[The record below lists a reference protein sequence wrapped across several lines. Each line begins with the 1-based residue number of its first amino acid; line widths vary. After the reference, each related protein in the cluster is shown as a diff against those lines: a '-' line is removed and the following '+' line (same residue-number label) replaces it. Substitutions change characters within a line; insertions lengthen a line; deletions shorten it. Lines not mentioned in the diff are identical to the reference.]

1 MEEEP
6 YVEITDIR
14 PDSIADEL
22 DIESGDKLLRI
33 NDQQIRDYIDYRFLS
48 TDLYLELLIRKKNGE
63 EWLYEIEKDY
73 DEDLGLEFSSIIYD
87 GLKKCNNNCIFCFV
101 DQSPA
106 GLRETLN
113 LKDDDYRFSFLQGS
127 YITLTNLA
135 EEEINRIKR
144 LHLSPLYVSVHTTDP
159 ELRVRMMHNK
169 KAGDI
174 LPKLRELVEAGI
186 EFHTQIVLCPEIN
199 DGQELDRTI
208 ENLIEL
214 TPAVR
219 SLAIVPVGLT
229 EYRSGL
235 YSLRSFT
242 AQEAEEV
249 IEQVAKWQEKLA
261 QRGENFIYLADE
273 FYLLAD
279 RELPAVEDYN
289 GFVQLENGV
298 GMIRLFWQQ
307 FEEAADQLP
316 ASLNEEA
323 DFTLITGELGAEALR
338 PVIDRLNEIEK
349 LSLNLLIVENKF
361 FGSQVTV
368 TGLLA
373 GEDIIKAIEEAEVAD
388 KIVLPAVLLNDD
400 DLFIDDLKLSDLE
413 NRFPQLEFI
422 LVDNDAE
429 NLVNRLMNI

>member
-1 MEEEP
+1 MGQES
-6 YVEITDIR
+6 YVDITDIR

-22 DIESGDKLLRI
+22 GIESGDKLLRI
-33 NDQQIRDYIDYRFLS
+33 NEQQIRDYIDYKFLS

-73 DEDLGLEFSSIIYD
+73 DEDLGLEFSGIIYD
-87 GLKKCNNNCIFCFV
+87 GLKKCDNNCIFCFV

-127 YITLTNLA
+127 YITLTNLD
-135 EEEINRIKR
+135 EDEINRIKR

-159 ELRVRMMHNK
+159 ELRVKMMRNQQ
-169 KAGDI
+169 AGDI
-174 LPKLRELVEAGI
+174 LPKLRELTEAGI

-199 DGQELDRTI
+199 DGQKLERTI
-208 ENLIEL
+208 KDLIEL
-214 TPAVR
+214 TPAIR

-229 EYRSGL
+229 EYRNGL
-235 YSLRSFT
+235 YPLRSFT
-242 AQEAEEV
+242 SQEAEEV
-249 IEQVAKWQEKLA
+249 IEQVAKWQKDLA
-261 QRGENFIYLADE
+261 QTGENFIYLADE

-279 RELPAVEDYN
+279 RKLPAAKDYN

-307 FEEAADQLP
+307 FEEIADQLP
-316 ASLNEEA
+316 VCWAQQA
-323 DFTLITGELGAEALR
+323 DFTLVTGELGAEALR
-338 PVIDRLNEIEK
+338 PVVNRLNEIEN
-349 LSLNLLIVENKF
+349 LSLDLLVVENEF

-373 GEDIIKAIEEAEVAD
+373 GADIIKAIEESEVAD
-388 KIVLPAVLLNDD
+388 KVVLPAVLLNDD
-400 DLFIDDLKLSDLE
+400 ELFIDGLKLSELE
-413 NRFPQLEFI
+413 TRFSQLEFI
-422 LVDNDAE
+422 VVDNNAE
-429 NLVNRLMNI
+429 NLVNRLLNT

>member
-1 MEEEP
+1 
-6 YVEITDIR
+6 
-14 PDSIADEL
+14 
-22 DIESGDKLLRI
+22 
-33 NDQQIRDYIDYRFLS
+33 
-48 TDLYLELLIRKKNGE
+48 
-63 EWLYEIEKDY
+63 
-73 DEDLGLEFSSIIYD
+73 
-87 GLKKCNNNCIFCFV
+87 
-101 DQSPA
+101 
-106 GLRETLN
+106 
-113 LKDDDYRFSFLQGS
+113 
-127 YITLTNLA
+127 
-135 EEEINRIKR
+135 
-144 LHLSPLYVSVHTTDP
+144 
-159 ELRVRMMHNK
+159 MMHNK